1 MCIIFH
7 PKIFL
12 IIIFLLFYNNL
23 KKYSIINK
31 KNIISNGSM
40 NNNLTI
46 NNINPIKVAYYCHA
60 NIFGGIARVISLL
73 INYLSKEKYFIHYL
87 INDVRVLKNEYP
99 LPSTTKRIILSEKN
113 KTLFDVIESEK
124 IDILIYNFMDKDVI
138 ERLNRLNNLKIIYY
152 DHSIFLAWIYENIY
166 DFKKTVYD
174 SYKNCN
180 YVLSLI
186 PLENNYLF
194 KKWGIN
200 SILIQNLVTY
210 EYNLIKPSNLIMKN
224 IIMLGRAY
232 ASIKRYD
239 LGIKAMQLII
249 KEIPESKMFIISS
262 SYNKLNKLIK
272 NLNLEKN
279 VLFSGYQKNPE
290 NYLKNASLHI
300 LCSLFESY
308 SLALAETKI
317 FGIPSILCGLD
328 YLILAKG
335 GTVIIYDDN
344 PITLA
349 EEAIKILKNYT
360 YRKILGTEAR
370 RSMKKYKNEIIIKK
384 WVKLLL
390 SVYKNDDEGYHQLV
404 LENNKEKIT
413 EYEAEKILSNQLDLL
428 KKRNPTFKN
437 ISLEKLKY
445 FSLT

>member
-1 MCIIFH
+1 M
-7 PKIFL
+7 
-12 IIIFLLFYNNL
+12 
-23 KKYSIINK
+23 
-31 KNIISNGSM
+31 
-40 NNNLTI
+40 
-46 NNINPIKVAYYCHA
+46 
-60 NIFGGIARVISLL
+60 
-73 INYLSKEKYFIHYL
+73 
-87 INDVRVLKNEYP
+87 
-99 LPSTTKRIILSEKN
+99 SEKN

-370 RSMKKYKNEIIIKK
+370 RSMKKYKN
-384 WVKLLL
+384 
-390 SVYKNDDEGYHQLV
+390 
-404 LENNKEKIT
+404 
-413 EYEAEKILSNQLDLL
+413 
-428 KKRNPTFKN
+428 R
-437 ISLEKLKY
+437 
-445 FSLT
+445 